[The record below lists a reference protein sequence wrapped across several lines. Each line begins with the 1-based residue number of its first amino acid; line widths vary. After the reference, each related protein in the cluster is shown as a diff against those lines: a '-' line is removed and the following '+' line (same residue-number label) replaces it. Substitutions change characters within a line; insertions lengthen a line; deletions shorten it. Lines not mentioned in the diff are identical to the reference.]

1 MAPLYAMGVSMRY
14 MLLIIGDESQF
25 AEWSEEDMAVRMQ
38 RWSDYSKALVDA
50 GAFVSG
56 EGLQTS
62 TTATTLRVQDG
73 ERLLTDG
80 PFAETKE
87 QIGGFYVIE
96 CKDLDE
102 AIDWASKLPS
112 AARGGVTEIRPV
124 MAYEGYEDPQAASQ
138 GAAS

>member
-1 MAPLYAMGVSMRY
+1 MRY
-14 MLLIIGDESQF
+14 MLIILGDESQY
-25 AEWSEEDMAVRMQ
+25 ANASDEERAANGA
-38 RWSDYSKALVDA
+38 RWADYTKDLIDA

-56 EGLQTS
+56 EGLQS
-62 TTATTLRVQDG
+62 ATTATTLRVEGG
-73 ERLLTDG
+73 ERVLTDG

-102 AIDWASKLPS
+102 AIDWAAKLPH
-112 AARGGVTEIRPV
+112 AEMGTTEVRPV
-124 MAYEGYEDPQAASQ
+124 MAYADPRLAELHGQAE

>member
-1 MAPLYAMGVSMRY
+1 MRY
-14 MLLIIGDESQF
+14 MLIILGDESRF
-25 AEWSEEDMAVRMQ
+25 ASLSDEERAANGA
-38 RWSDYSKALVDA
+38 RWADYTKELVES

-56 EGLQTS
+56 DGLQS
-62 TTATTLRVQDG
+62 VTTATTLRVQNG
-73 ERLLTDG
+73 ERVLTDG

-102 AIDWASKLPS
+102 AIDWAAKLPH
-112 AARGGVTEIRPV
+112 AEHGTTEIRPV
-124 MAYEGYEDPQAASQ
+124 MEYEDPRLAELHGQAE

>member
-1 MAPLYAMGVSMRY
+1 M
-14 MLLIIGDESQF
+14 LIILGDESQF
-25 AEWSEEDMAVRMQ
+25 ASLSDEERAANGA
-38 RWSDYSKALVDA
+38 RWADYTQELVDS

-56 EGLQTS
+56 EGLQS
-62 TTATTLRVQDG
+62 VTTATTLHVENG
-73 ERLLTDG
+73 ERVLTDG

-102 AIDWASKLPS
+102 AIDWAAKLPH
-112 AARGGVTEIRPV
+112 AEHGTTEIRPV
-124 MAYEGYEDPQAASQ
+124 MEYVDPRLAELHGQTE

>member
-1 MAPLYAMGVSMRY
+1 MRY
-14 MLLIIGDESQF
+14 MLIILGDESQYANLS
-25 AEWSEEDMAVRMQ
+25 AEEQAANGA
-38 RWSDYSKALVDA
+38 RWADYTKELVDS

-56 EGLQTS
+56 DGLQS
-62 TTATTLRVQDG
+62 VTTATTLRVENG
-73 ERLLTDG
+73 ERVLTDG

-102 AIDWASKLPS
+102 AIDWAAKLPH
-112 AARGGVTEIRPV
+112 AENGTTEIRPV
-124 MAYEGYEDPQAASQ
+124 MEYADPRLAELHGQAE

>member
-1 MAPLYAMGVSMRY
+1 MRY
-14 MLLIIGDESQF
+14 MLIIIGDESQF
-25 AEWSEEDMAVRMQ
+25 ATLSDEERAANGAA
-38 RWSDYSKALVDA
+38 WADYTQQLVDS

-56 EGLQTS
+56 EGLES
-62 TTATTLRVQDG
+62 VTTATTLRVESG
-73 ERLLTDG
+73 ERVLTDG

-102 AIDWASKLPS
+102 AIDWAAKLPH
-112 AARGGVTEIRPV
+112 AENGTTEIRPV
-124 MAYEGYEDPQAASQ
+124 MEYQDPRLAELHGQA